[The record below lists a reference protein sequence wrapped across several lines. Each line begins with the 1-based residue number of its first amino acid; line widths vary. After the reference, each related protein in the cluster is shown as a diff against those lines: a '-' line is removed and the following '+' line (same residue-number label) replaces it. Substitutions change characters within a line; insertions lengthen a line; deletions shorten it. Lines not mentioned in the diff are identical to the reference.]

1 MDGAFCEF
9 DEAQKMEYLRRLNEA
24 GVKNIEMEA
33 TCFAALT
40 HMAGIR
46 SAIVCVTLLD
56 RLNGDQVRKYLKFE
70 NNSCEYF
77 MREIK
82 REINIKF

>member
-70 NNSCEYF
+70 KISSE
-77 MREIK
+77 
-82 REINIKF
+82 

>member
-56 RLNGDQVRKYLKFE
+56 RLNGDQVRRYLKFE
-70 NNSCEYF
+70 NISSEYLYGKSIF
-77 MREIK
+77 A
-82 REINIKF
+82 